1 MKLLVD
7 LNLSPRWI
15 QLLTNAGF
23 NVVHWTSVGA
33 LDAPDS
39 EIMSYAASQSYVVL
53 THDLDFGAILAATQR
68 RKPSVVQLRAS
79 DVRPEVIGL
88 QVVAAL
94 RQLQVELDNGAL
106 ITVDPTKTRVR
117 ILPLVPRA

>member
-1 MKLLVD
+1 M
-7 LNLSPRWI
+7 N
-15 QLLTNAGF
+15 
-23 NVVHWTSVGA
+23 
-33 LDAPDS
+33 
-39 EIMSYAASQSYVVL
+39 YVVL

>member
-1 MKLLVD
+1 M
-7 LNLSPRWI
+7 N
-15 QLLTNAGF
+15 
-23 NVVHWTSVGA
+23 
-33 LDAPDS
+33 
-39 EIMSYAASQSYVVL
+39 YVVL

-68 RKPSVVQLRAS
+68 RKPRVVQLRAS

-106 ITVDPTKTRVR
+106 ITESIRNRSCPPNYALPDRFTSGHRTTKVR
-117 ILPLVPRA
+117 LSV